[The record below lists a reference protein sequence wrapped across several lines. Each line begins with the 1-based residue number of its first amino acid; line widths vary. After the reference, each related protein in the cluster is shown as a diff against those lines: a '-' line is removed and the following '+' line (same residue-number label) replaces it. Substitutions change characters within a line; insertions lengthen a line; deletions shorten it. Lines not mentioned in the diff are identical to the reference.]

1 MTTATTTNVPRVLT
15 PVAEYFSHDGAAFV
29 RLTPSKSLKNA
40 AIIYES
46 IKNLP
51 DKTLVRGDFDRK
63 TRPYIFFPKRTKK
76 KIGLGGSLDT
86 QDSQCGLF
94 KLKVSRYRGFHL
106 ISKFALSA
114 QKVELIIVCFGRW
127 GPLSANPGFR
137 AGARTLGSSG
147 ISQTI

>member
-86 QDSQCGLF
+86 IA
-94 KLKVSRYRGFHL
+94 LKKY
-106 ISKFALSA
+106 
-114 QKVELIIVCFGRW
+114 
-127 GPLSANPGFR
+127 
-137 AGARTLGSSG
+137 
-147 ISQTI
+147 